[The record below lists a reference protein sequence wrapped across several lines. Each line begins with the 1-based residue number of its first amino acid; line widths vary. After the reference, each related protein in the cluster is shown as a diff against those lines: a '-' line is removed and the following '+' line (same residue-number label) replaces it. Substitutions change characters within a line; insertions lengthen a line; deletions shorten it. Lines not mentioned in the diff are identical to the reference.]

1 MNFETLISRALIVA
15 DIRQS
20 LSEAQADLT
29 QRIVDMRLADT
40 NALPKLRQAFRELE
54 RAFSRVER

>member
-1 MNFETLISRALIVA
+1 MDLETLISRAMIVA

-20 LSEAQADLT
+20 LTEAQADLT

-40 NALPKLRQAFRELE
+40 DALPKLRQAFHELE
-54 RAFSRVER
+54 RAFNRVER